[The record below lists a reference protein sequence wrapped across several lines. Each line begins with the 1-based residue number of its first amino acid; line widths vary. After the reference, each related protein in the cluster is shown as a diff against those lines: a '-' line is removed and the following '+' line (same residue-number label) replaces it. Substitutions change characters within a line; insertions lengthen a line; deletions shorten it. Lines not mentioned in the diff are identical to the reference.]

1 MTYRPLK
8 KSLKQ
13 KCHNVMIGLTKI
25 KLMRIVVKK
34 KQTKHNFHISYE
46 AWFQLRISQSLGPLV
61 MASKPVVSRRDGQTQ
76 HEANRKACVMW
87 HPDK

>member
-46 AWFQLRISQSLGPLV
+46 A
-61 MASKPVVSRRDGQTQ
+61 
-76 HEANRKACVMW
+76 
-87 HPDK
+87 